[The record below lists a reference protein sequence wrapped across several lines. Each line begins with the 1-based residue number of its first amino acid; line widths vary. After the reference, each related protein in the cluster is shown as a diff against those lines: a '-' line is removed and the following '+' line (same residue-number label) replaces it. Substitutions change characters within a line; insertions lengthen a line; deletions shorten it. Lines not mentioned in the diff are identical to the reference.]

1 MVLYQLFYIHYKA
14 YWFAFF
20 TITMRFV
27 QSYSCYVPILKTAA
41 AVGTLK
47 ISEINY
53 KNLRSTTGN
62 TLKHLMNTIG
72 TKTFTSDSPGA
83 LTLSVSTS
91 ATPKVSKTFDVNYTI
106 TGGWT
111 PNIDILI
118 NLGTFGPI
126 LGSTDFCNSMNPCIN
141 LAGPNYYFIYGT
153 LSSNSPWI
161 AQATA
166 V

>member
-1 MVLYQLFYIHYKA
+1 
-14 YWFAFF
+14 
-20 TITMRFV
+20 MRFATTI
-27 QSYSCYVPILKTAA
+27 STGTNLICYVPILKTAA
-41 AVGTLK
+41 AVGTSGEIK

-62 TLKHLMNTIG
+62 TLKASYEYNIG